1 MFPGVNPRQMQGM
14 LKKMGISQEEINA
27 SRVIIEKTDNS
38 RIIIDNPS
46 VTKIKMQGQETFQ
59 IAGDISEESAKEETS
74 EEDIKMIIEKTGVS
88 EEIARETL
96 EKNNGDLAET
106 ILELSK

>member
-1 MFPGVNPRQMQGM
+1 MQGM
-14 LKKMGISQEEINA
+14 LKKMGISQEEIDA

-74 EEDIKMIIEKTGVS
+74 EKDIKMIIEKTGVS

>member
-14 LKKMGISQEEINA
+14 LKKMGISQEEIDA

-106 ILELSK
+106 ILELS

>member
-106 ILELSK
+106 ILELSE

>member
-14 LKKMGISQEEINA
+14 LKKMGISQEEIDA

-106 ILELSK
+106 ILELSE